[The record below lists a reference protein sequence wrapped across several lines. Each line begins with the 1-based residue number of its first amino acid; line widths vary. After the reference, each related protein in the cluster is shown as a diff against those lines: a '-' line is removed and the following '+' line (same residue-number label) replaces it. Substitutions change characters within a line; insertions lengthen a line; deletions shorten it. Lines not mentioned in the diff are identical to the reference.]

1 MDKSNT
7 HPKTSIDIMLYQMV
21 YTYVQWYERE
31 KYRKLLVKT
40 PPFKKFLLLTD
51 SFDNQFLSVAQKS
64 TINIHFGACVK
75 HYLAFNRLAHIWK
88 YKRAK
93 MVVERDFFWND
104 LDTSKSHVYVLYQN
118 GARFTFAIGELM
130 RVMHNSICEHWED
143 DFSVTPQKPYNPYN
157 KVVFA
162 RHELYNLY
170 FYMRFQT
177 ALVIPFF
184 FHLWFLENFDFQLF
198 QSKHSRVLRKMC
210 IKHFLNTSSGKELF
224 VYQDILEMICENE
237 YTRNWKIHVEFPKEK
252 LLGCMRPYL
261 YLYYLLNY
269 DLLDYDEILYVSAD
283 LSDKLMDCYN
293 LNPDFGRLVITATQD
308 INQPFSP
315 STFSFKDAPLD
326 TVFGN
331 TDSSSTSTSSSVTRR
346 SRMRQNRRTGMEH
359 RRRRTRQ
366 PSSRLPHPLTSTS
379 QNRHRI
385 AVSEDGDDEVNDII
399 IDSTLTRTFNA
410 DFLPIHTRIY

>member
-1 MDKSNT
+1 
-7 HPKTSIDIMLYQMV
+7 
-21 YTYVQWYERE
+21 
-31 KYRKLLVKT
+31 
-40 PPFKKFLLLTD
+40 
-51 SFDNQFLSVAQKS
+51 
-64 TINIHFGACVK
+64 
-75 HYLAFNRLAHIWK
+75 
-88 YKRAK
+88 
-93 MVVERDFFWND
+93 
-104 LDTSKSHVYVLYQN
+104 
-118 GARFTFAIGELM
+118 
-130 RVMHNSICEHWED
+130 
-143 DFSVTPQKPYNPYN
+143 
-157 KVVFA
+157 
-162 RHELYNLY
+162 
-170 FYMRFQT
+170 
-177 ALVIPFF
+177 
-184 FHLWFLENFDFQLF
+184 
-198 QSKHSRVLRKMC
+198 
-210 IKHFLNTSSGKELF
+210 
-224 VYQDILEMICENE
+224 
-237 YTRNWKIHVEFPKEK
+237 
-252 LLGCMRPYL
+252 MRPYL

-331 TDSSSTSTSSSVTRR
+331 TDSCFTSSSVPRR
-346 SRMRQNRRTGMEH
+346 SRMRQNRRAEMER

-410 DFLPIHTRIY
+410 DFLPIHARIY